1 VASVHERRTSKGER
15 RLFVV
20 WRDHSRHQHWTR
32 VHAAT
37 VELLPDERSFG
48 QRAADRLRRRIE
60 DSLERTGTWAP
71 PGADDK
77 TQTEPEPETTLE
89 AHLTDWLDHRASG
102 DAAEHVVGGYRAALK
117 LHVYPTLGPIALSE
131 LRRSDVGDLVTDLYK
146 NGKARN
152 TIRNVLSP
160 LCKGLNDAVDRE
172 LLTANPAA
180 GIKMPKKAKVRE
192 ARVPSP
198 DELKKVLAKA
208 SPDDD
213 EAPPDARE
221 IITVTASLGL
231 RRGEVFGLKWKDVD
245 LERGLVKIQRQIR
258 AGGEI
263 IEQTKTKA
271 GMRSVPMFASA
282 RTVFEARAERLGMPR
297 AWLQNADKW
306 VFPNSIGG
314 PIEPSNWSRREWR
327 PALEAAGV
335 QDLHFHDLR
344 HFAASALR
352 DAGMDNKMRSV
363 VIGHA
368 DERIT
373 DGVYTHI
380 SEEQVAKAAQR
391 FDPLTEL
398 ESLTLA
404 PGSLSP
410 L

>member
-1 VASVHERRTSKGER
+1 LVPNV
-15 RLFVV
+15 
-20 WRDHSRHQHWTR
+20 
-32 VHAAT
+32 
-37 VELLPDERSFG
+37 
-48 QRAADRLRRRIE
+48 
-60 DSLERTGTWAP
+60 
-71 PGADDK
+71 
-77 TQTEPEPETTLE
+77 
-89 AHLTDWLDHRASG
+89 
-102 DAAEHVVGGYRAALK
+102 
-117 LHVYPTLGPIALSE
+117 LS
-131 LRRSDVGDLVTDLYK
+131 
-146 NGKARN
+146 RN

-198 DELKKVLAKA
+198 EELKKILAKA
-208 SPDDD
+208 TPDDA

-258 AGGEI
+258 AGGAVV
-263 IEQTKTKA
+263 EQTKTKA
-271 GMRSVPMFASA
+271 GMRTVPLFASA
-282 RTVFEARAERLGMPR
+282 RAVFEARADRRGMPR
-297 AWLQNADKW
+297 VWLQNAEEW

-327 PALEAAGV
+327 PALEAAGIE
-335 QDLHFHDLR
+335 DLHFHDLR

-368 DERIT
+368 DEKIT
-373 DGVYTHI
+373 DSIYTHI
-380 SEEQVAKAAQR
+380 SEEQVARAARQY
-391 FDPLTEL
+391 DPLTEVKV
-398 ESLTLA
+398 ESVNPA
-404 PGSLSP
+404 SGSGL
-410 L
+410 

>member
-1 VASVHERRTSKGER
+1 MASVVERRTSKGER
-15 RLFVV
+15 RLYVT
-20 WRDHSRHQHWTR
+20 WRDMAGKQSWTL
-32 VHAAT
+32 VGPKT
-37 VELLPDERSFG
+37 VELLAEEKSFG
-48 QRAADRLRRRIE
+48 RKAADRLRRRIE
-60 DSLERTGTWAP
+60 DSVERTGTWTA
-71 PGADDK
+71 PGAAEDSR
-77 TQTEPEPETTLE
+77 TEHEPEITLE
-89 AHLTDWLDHRASG
+89 AHLKDWLDSRAGG
-102 DAAEHVVGGYRAALK
+102 DAAEHVVNGYRAALK
-117 LHVYPTLGPIALSE
+117 LHIYPTLGSTALSE
-131 LRRSDVGDLVTDLYK
+131 LRRSDVGDLVTQLY
-146 NGKARN
+146 NEGKARN

-180 GIKMPKKAKVRE
+180 GIRMPKKAKVRE

-198 DELKKVLAKA
+198 AELKKILAKA
-208 SPDDD
+208 APDDD
-213 EAPPDARE
+213 EASPDALE

-245 LERGLVKIQRQIR
+245 FERGLVKIQRQIR

-271 GMRSVPMFASA
+271 GMRTVPMFASA
-282 RTVFEARAERLGMPR
+282 RAVFEARADRRGMPR
-297 AWLQNADKW
+297 VWLQNAEEW
-306 VFPNSIGG
+306 IFPNSIGG

-335 QDLHFHDLR
+335 EDLHFHDLR

-368 DERIT
+368 DERVT

-380 SEEQVAKAAQR
+380 SEEQVAKAAGQ
-391 FDPLTEL
+391 FDPL
-398 ESLTLA
+398 A
-404 PGSLSP
+404 AIG
-410 L
+410 